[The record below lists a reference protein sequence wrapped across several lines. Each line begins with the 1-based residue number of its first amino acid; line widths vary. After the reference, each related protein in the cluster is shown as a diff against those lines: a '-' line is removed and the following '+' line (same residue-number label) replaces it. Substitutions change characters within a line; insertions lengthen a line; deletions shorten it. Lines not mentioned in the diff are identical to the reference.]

1 MVKSLQFIL
10 NSWISSGLICV
21 ILFTPQSLVADYS
34 TFEPALHVKT
44 LHNDNLLLERQKD
57 SGLETTITLEG
68 EISYFTET
76 SRLSSIFKFQNNNY
90 HGVRTLSNRDD
101 YTLGLIGENHNE
113 RNTWRFDAKGIQDS
127 TATDILDIEPED
139 IGGDVGQIQDDIK
152 RQRYYISPSWRHD
165 ITEKSQIDLRYNYS
179 DLQYDN
185 SSKTNLV
192 ESNNHNVTTTYF
204 VGINEQN
211 TLLTSVSGSY
221 FESDN
226 HSKYEIATINM
237 GNIHRFDELSNARIL
252 VGFYSLEAEVPG
264 LKDNDNN
271 FLYEVSGQYDHDTT
285 SLFVSAERILV
296 PGNSGDVYARNQIRF
311 YLSGMLTLTWNY
323 KIEGRHYRNQSIIKE
338 ISDNGRRQTSIRT
351 SLGWQISNIFDINLG
366 YHYKRQK
373 ESTEANSN
381 AIFLVFNYKDLFSN

>member
-1 MVKSLQFIL
+1 MVKSRQFIL
-10 NSWISSGLICV
+10 NSWIASGMTCV

-44 LHNDNLLLERQKD
+44 LHNDNLLLESQKD
-57 SGLETTITLEG
+57 SGIETTTTLEG
-68 EISYFTET
+68 EMGYFTET
-76 SRLSSIFKFQNNNY
+76 SSLNSIFKLQKYNY
-90 HGVRTLSNRDD
+90 RGVRTLSNRDD
-101 YTLGLIGENHNE
+101 YTLGLIGVKHNE
-113 RNTWRFDAKGIQDS
+113 RNTWRVDVKGIQDS
-127 TATDILDIEPED
+127 TATDILDIEPDD
-139 IGGDVGQIQDDIK
+139 IGGDVGEIQDDVK

-204 VGINEQN
+204 VGIDEQN
-211 TLLTSVSGSY
+211 TLLTNISGSY

-226 HSKYEIATINM
+226 NSEYEIATINM
-237 GNIHRFDELSNARIL
+237 GNIHRFDELSSARIL
-252 VGFYSLEAEVPG
+252 VGYYSLEAEVPG

-271 FLYEVSGQYDHDTT
+271 FLFEISGQYDKDTT
-285 SLFVSAERILV
+285 SVFVSAERILV
-296 PGNSGDVYARNQIRF
+296 PGNSGDVFARNQIRF
-311 YLSGMLTLTWNY
+311 NLSGMLMLSWSYN
-323 KIEGRHYRNQSIIKE
+323 IEGRHYRNQSIIKE
-338 ISDNGRRQTSIRT
+338 ISDNTRRQTSIRT

-373 ESTEANSN
+373 ESTKANSN
-381 AIFLVFNYKDLFSN
+381 AIFMVFNYKDLFSN